1 MWRNLG
7 YNENPGIEAVRM
19 LANMGYRF
27 TVTGETIKGK
37 YHGQYK
43 PDPAQVRPLVDVMKA
58 HKPDV
63 VYFLKSYCPR
73 CGGVCFIGSM
83 CMACDWE
90 QLVER
95 CPDLQIRQ

>member
-1 MWRNLG
+1 MNQ
-7 YNENPGIEAVRM
+7 NPGIEAVRA

-27 TVTGETIKGK
+27 TVNGESIKARYEGS
-37 YHGQYK
+37 GK

-63 VYFLKSYCPR
+63 VYFLKSFCPR
-73 CGGVCFIGSM
+73 CGGVCFIPVGEDSL

-90 QLVER
+90 QLVELY
-95 CPDLQIRQ
+95 PDLQRKH